1 MRNFERKQQMGKEE
15 EFFGFENFSDD
26 EIEGQSVSEEEEPLG
41 NCVIFQGRKN
51 YLQHHYEE
59 WERIKDNIEKRNDF
73 KKKMNQEV
81 RALSARWLR
90 MQNVCI
96 LTGAGTSRCAGGLLG
111 NELLSKIRELLNLNK
126 SRNSN
131 ELLSQF
137 LSLCDD
143 NKLNFEDFLSY
154 LGASR
159 RCIEPSIKSFSKPLQ
174 VSIPVKGKKSI
185 AISAQDLDNLID
197 DIERAIAISCNLSMA
212 NQEVIENSVDK
223 KLSAHLTFIGKI
235 LSRDPTLGRVKL
247 VTTNYDTLFE
257 QAMDRLNVY
266 YADGFTGTIDRHFNP
281 ACFGLDY
288 YYPGEIAEG
297 RVRRYDKFLHLYKLH
312 GSITWG
318 KTSLDTN
325 NPFGLSF
332 SAEPIPLFDEIKNK
346 PELFETVLPRNSI
359 DNKNRLGLGI
369 LPTSSKY
376 GETISMPYAHLFR
389 AFAHALLEPQ
399 TVCFILGY
407 SGWDEHINRL
417 IEDALSNP
425 SFTLVIVDP
434 FVTSWVSRLLR
445 SDRCERVYCIS
456 GDWGQFHKFVDEL
469 LPDVEQLKTQMEV
482 VRTLRQLQSGVIDE
496 RNVEDKQN
504 E

>member
-1 MRNFERKQQMGKEE
+1 MGTAEE
-15 EFFGFENFSDD
+15 YFGFEDFLD
-26 EIEGQSVSEEEEPLG
+26 EEEEKASTVIEDKPLG
-41 NCVIFQGRKN
+41 KCVIYQGRKN
-51 YLQHHYEE
+51 YLQHHHEE
-59 WERIKDNIEKRNDF
+59 WDRNKAEVERKDTF
-73 KKKMNQEV
+73 KKKMIQEV

-96 LTGAGTSRCAGGLLG
+96 LTGAGTSICVGGCKG
-111 NELLSKIRELLNLNK
+111 NELATKTK
-126 SRNSN
+126 
-131 ELLSQF
+131 ELLSLGKGRESAHLLSQL
-137 LSLCDD
+137 LSLCNED
-143 NKLNFEDFLSY
+143 NLNFEEFLSY
-154 LGASR
+154 LGAAR
-159 RCIEPSIKSFSKPLQ
+159 RCIEPSNRSFSKPFQ
-174 VSIPVKGKKSI
+174 VSVSLSGEKSR
-185 AISAQDLDNLID
+185 AITVQELDDLID
-197 DIERAIAISCNLSMA
+197 DIERAIAVSCNLKLTDQA
-212 NQEVIENSVDK
+212 VIEQSVDK
-223 KLSAHLTFIGKI
+223 KLSAHQTFIGKI

-266 YADGFTGTIDRHFNP
+266 YAEGFTGTVDRHFNP

-288 YYPGEIAEG
+288 YYPGEVAEG

-312 GSITWG
+312 GSVTWR
-318 KTSLDTN
+318 KTKLDTN

-332 SAEPIPLFDEIKNK
+332 STEN
-346 PELFETVLPRNSI
+346 LPS
-359 DNKNRLGLGI
+359 
-369 LPTSSKY
+369 
-376 GETISMPYAHLFR
+376 
-389 AFAHALLEPQ
+389 FAHALLEPQ
-399 TVCFILGY
+399 TVCFVFGY

-434 FVTSWVSRLLR
+434 LISSWIGQLLR

-482 VRTLRQLQSGVIDE
+482 ARTLRQLQTNVRDE
-496 RNVEDKQN
+496 KNIEGKQD